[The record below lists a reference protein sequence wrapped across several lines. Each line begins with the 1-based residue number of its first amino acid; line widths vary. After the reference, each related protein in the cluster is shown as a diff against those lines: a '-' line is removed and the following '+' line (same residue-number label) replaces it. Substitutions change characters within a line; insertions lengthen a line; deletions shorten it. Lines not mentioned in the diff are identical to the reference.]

1 MFYFVFKK
9 YFGDVVK
16 SIAEV
21 DNKRIASLPKV
32 DNIVKK
38 EYSYIEDGN
47 ELHKLNVYKYA
58 LDMRRIPLVFCIHGG
73 GWCYGDKDLNENFLT
88 NLVALGFDAVAISYR
103 IAPENNVLD
112 MLKDI
117 FASFKY
123 VKVHQDELDVD
134 FSNILLTGDSAGG
147 HLALLSYVAATSDLY
162 KKLGLEEVEID
173 VNSLVLNHPV
183 PYLSIAG
190 NFNGH
195 KLASMLVARK
205 GMIRQILGKHYKKN
219 PIYKYA
225 LDPTYYIDKDTKL
238 PKVMIITSEGDRD
251 FCYQSKM
258 LSEFLSSLGHKNLL
272 YVEGEN
278 SPHVFN
284 ILYPQKEDSLKC
296 NRRIKEFYEEN

>member
-21 DNKRIASLPKV
+21 DKKRIASLPKV

-47 ELHKLNVYKYA
+47 KLHKLNVYKYA
-58 LDMRRIPLVFCIHGG
+58 LDMRRRPLVFCIHGG
-73 GWCYGDKDLNENFLT
+73 GWC
-88 NLVALGFDAVAISYR
+88 YR

-123 VKVHQDELDVD
+123 VKDHQDELDVD

-225 LDPTYYIDKDTKL
+225 LDPTYYIDKNTKL

>member
-1 MFYFVFKK
+1 M
-9 YFGDVVK
+9 
-16 SIAEV
+16 
-21 DNKRIASLPKV
+21 
-32 DNIVKK
+32 
-38 EYSYIEDGN
+38 
-47 ELHKLNVYKYA
+47 
-58 LDMRRIPLVFCIHGG
+58 
-73 GWCYGDKDLNENFLT
+73 T

-123 VKVHQDELDVD
+123 VNEHQDELDVD

-195 KLASMLVARK
+195 KLASMLVEKR
-205 GMIRQILGKHYKKN
+205 N
-219 PIYKYA
+219 
-225 LDPTYYIDKDTKL
+225 D
-238 PKVMIITSEGDRD
+238 
-251 FCYQSKM
+251 
-258 LSEFLSSLGHKNLL
+258 
-272 YVEGEN
+272 
-278 SPHVFN
+278 
-284 ILYPQKEDSLKC
+284 
-296 NRRIKEFYEEN
+296 